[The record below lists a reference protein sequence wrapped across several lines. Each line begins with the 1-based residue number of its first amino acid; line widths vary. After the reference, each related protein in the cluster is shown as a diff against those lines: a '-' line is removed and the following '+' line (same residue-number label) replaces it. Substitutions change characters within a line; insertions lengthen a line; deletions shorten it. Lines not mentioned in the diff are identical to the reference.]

1 MRLLTTFMRLAKLDA
16 TDAAIVAVVLLA
28 VVNVLV
34 ELWSWLSA
42 AP

>member
-1 MRLLTTFMRLAKLDA
+1 MGLLSTIMRRVKLDT

-28 VVNVLV
+28 VVNALV

-42 AP
+42 VP

>member
-1 MRLLTTFMRLAKLDA
+1 MGILSTIMSRVKLDPI
-16 TDAAIVAVVLLA
+16 DAAIVAVVLLA